1 MTRNDLSQI
10 VFPNKGVHFFKFRDQ
25 PGKKLVLIKSARR
38 QTKITI
44 NKIWSNFT
52 YYFYY
57 YLFSLYV
64 TSHAYEQQ
72 NIYYKKDYKQ
82 NL

>member
-1 MTRNDLSQI
+1 MTRNDLLQI
-10 VFPNKGVHFFKFRDQ
+10 VFPSKGVYFFKFRDQ
-25 PGKKLVLIKSARR
+25 PEKKLVLIKSGRR
-38 QTKITI
+38 QTKVTI

-64 TSHAYEQQ
+64 NWHVYEQQ
-72 NIYYKKDYKQ
+72 NIYYKKDHKQ